1 MLFDLRGRGRR
12 RTIQGIYLFL
22 ALLMGGGLVFFGV
35 GGTGVGLFNND
46 NGGGGSSGSAK
57 NPITARLKAAQR
69 QTRLQPTNPNAWAN
83 LARQTYTD
91 ASSGKGYD
99 ETNHKFTAAGI
110 AELRQADA
118 AFQRYLALKPPKL
131 DTGLIALMTQAYG
144 AGGLNDPKKAT
155 SALEA
160 LTVAQPNSA
169 GAFAQLAVAAFQ
181 AGQTRKSDLAEQ
193 KAIDLTKSKSG
204 KKAMKAA
211 IDGQKAQTAQG
222 QAQPQTSTS
231 LPGG

>member
-12 RTIQGIYLFL
+12 RSIQGIYLFL

-46 NGGGGSSGSAK
+46 NNNSGGGGSGP
-57 NPITARLKAAQR
+57 NPVTAQFKAAQR
-69 QTRLQPTNPNAWAN
+69 RVRLQPQNPAAWAN
-83 LARQTYTD
+83 LARLTYVD

-99 ETNHKFTAAGI
+99 QTNHKFTPAGI
-110 AELRQADA
+110 AEMRQADA

-131 DTGLIALMTQAYG
+131 DTNLITLMISAYG
-144 AGGLNDPKKAT
+144 PTGLNSPAKAS
-155 SALEA
+155 SAAEA
-160 LTVAQPNSA
+160 LTTAQPKNA
-169 GAFAQLAVAAFQ
+169 AAYAQLAVSAFQ

-193 KAIDLTKSKSG
+193 KAIDLTTN
-204 KKAMKAA
+204 KAQKTALKTF
-211 IDGQKAQTAQG
+211 IDQQKAQSATG
-222 QAQPQTSTS
+222 QQTQTSTS

>member
-46 NGGGGSSGSAK
+46 NNSSGGGGT
-57 NPITARLKAAQR
+57 NPITAGLKAAQR
-69 QTRLQPTNPNAWAN
+69 QVRLQPSNPNAWAN
-83 LARQTYTD
+83 LTRRLYTD
-91 ASSGKGYD
+91 ASSGKNYD
-99 ETNHKFTAAGI
+99 DANHVFTASGK
-110 AELRQADA
+110 AELRQADR
-118 AFQRYLALKPPKL
+118 AFQRYLRLKPQRI
-131 DTGLIALMTQAYG
+131 DTGLVALMISAYG
-144 AGGLNDPKKAT
+144 EGGLKSPDKAT

-160 LTVAQPNSA
+160 LTLAQPNNA
-169 GAFAQLAVAAFQ
+169 AAFAQLAIAAFQ

-193 KAIDLTKSKSG
+193 KAVDLTKGKAA
-204 KKAMKAA
+204 KKAIKNA
-211 IDGQKAQTAQG
+211 IDAQKAQGAAG
-222 QAQPQTSTS
+222 QQQTQQTSTQ

>member
-46 NGGGGSSGSAK
+46 NNGGSGGGGK
-57 NPITARLKAAQR
+57 NPITARLQAAQR
-69 QTRLQPTNPNAWAN
+69 QTRLHPTDPAVWAN

-99 ETNHKFTAAGI
+99 QNTHRFTPSGVT
-110 AELRQADA
+110 ELRRADA

-131 DTGLIALMTQAYG
+131 DTGLIALMTSAYG
-144 AGGLNDPKKAT
+144 AGGINDPKKAS

-169 GAFAQLAVAAFQ
+169 GAFAQLAVASFQ
-181 AGQTRKSDLAEQ
+181 AGQTRKSALAEQ
-193 KAIDLTKSKSG
+193 KAIDLTPSKSA

-211 IDGQKAQTAQG
+211 IDGQKAQSAAG
-222 QAQPQTSTS
+222 QQQTGTSTQ